1 MNTQTSAQT
10 KREVLTKL
18 RGAHA
23 RAGRLY
29 KPQRLDP
36 AVSLLGYH
44 PARPPAVTPRI
55 NPLCAGAP
63 RQLIHHC
70 QPAGRSKARDVRQP
84 EPMTKAHNP
93 RTTKRGGH
101 SLQ

>member
-1 MNTQTSAQT
+1 MNTDLSAQT

-18 RGAHA
+18 PGAHA
-23 RAGRLY
+23 RAGSLY
-29 KPQRLDP
+29 KRQRLDP

-63 RQLIHHC
+63 GQWIHHC
-70 QPAGRSKARDVRQP
+70 LQTRRSKARDVRQP
-84 EPMTKAHNP
+84 EPMTKARNP
-93 RTTKRGGH
+93 RTTKQGGR